1 MIIDREMTL
10 GSTAYP
16 GAVRRNE
23 RKKREGSEDIHADQ
37 DLSYEGIG

>member
-10 GSTAYP
+10 SSTGYP
-16 GAVRRNE
+16 GPVRRIE
-23 RKKREGSEDIHADQ
+23 RKKREGSESIYADQ